1 MNSLSKKSIEEDFEI
16 STAMWT
22 NPNVEIYKD
31 FEYNIDNKNK
41 NEKTRDWNISVYY
54 NLMIIDHF

>member
-31 FEYNIDNKNK
+31 FEYNIDNKVK
-41 NEKTRDWNISVYY
+41 NEKTQDWNNSVY
-54 NLMIIDHF
+54 